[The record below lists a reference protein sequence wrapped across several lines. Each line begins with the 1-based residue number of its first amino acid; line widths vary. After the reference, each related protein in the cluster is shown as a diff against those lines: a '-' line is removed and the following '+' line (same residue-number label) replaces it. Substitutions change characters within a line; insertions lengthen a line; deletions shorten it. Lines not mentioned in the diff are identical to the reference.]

1 MASSKNKK
9 SNDKATLLW
18 IYKNCKRYLPAV
30 AVITLFSVI
39 VSLTFV
45 VLALIS
51 KDVIDVATGSKEGSL
66 AYYGALLLITIAVQ
80 IVLHICDML
89 LKTYANG
96 KLAILLRKNLF
107 TAISRR
113 KYSEITEYH
122 SGDLLN
128 RLTSDTDVVISAV
141 VNITSSV
148 ASMFAKIIGGLAALI
163 ALDKRIALI
172 ILIFG
177 FTVPALGRLI
187 SRKYKDI
194 HKEVQRTEGKSR
206 SFMQECI
213 ENIVVLKAFE
223 GEAPFVRKLSS
234 YMKTNYS
241 LKMKRTKVSIVTHMS
256 LYTFFTVG
264 YYAVLLWGAGQ
275 IAGGFITYG
284 TLMAFLQLFQQIK
297 APLQNVSGIIPQYYS
312 ALASAERLIEI
323 EKGDMDKQTDR
334 PKLNEI
340 VNDFSG
346 IELNNI
352 TFAYKDEIILK
363 NLKLSVEKA
372 KITAITGES
381 GSGKSTIFKLLL
393 GLYEAQDGSITI
405 NGNIPLDTSLR
416 GIFAY
421 VPQGNMIL
429 SGTVR
434 ENLTICNENV
444 TEEEI
449 VKATKVAEIYD
460 IINALPDGFDT
471 ELSERGGGL
480 SEGQLQRI
488 SIARAL
494 LTKAPVLLLDEATS
508 ALDEATETKVLNNI
522 REIEGKT
529 ILFVTHRNT
538 SLKVC
543 DKILHIEKEYSK

>member
-1 MASSKNKK
+1 MKSSNKK
-9 SNDKATLLW
+9 KSSDKEMLLW
-18 IYKNCKRYLPAV
+18 IYKNCKKHLPAV

-66 AYYGALLLITIAVQ
+66 VFYGGLLLATIAVQ
-80 IVLHICDML
+80 IILHICDML

-96 KLAILLRKNLF
+96 KLTILLRKNLF

-128 RLTSDTDVVISAV
+128 RLTSDIETVQSAV
-141 VNITSSV
+141 VNIIPSV
-148 ASMFAKIIGGLAALI
+148 ASMVAKIVGGLAALI

-172 ILIFG
+172 ILVFG
-177 FTVPALGRLI
+177 FTVPALGRII

-194 HKEVQRTEGKSR
+194 HKDVQATEGKSR

-223 GEAPFVRKLSS
+223 GEAPFVRKLMQ
-234 YMKTNYS
+234 YMKKNYS
-241 LKMKRTKVSIVTHMS
+241 LKVKRTKVSIITHMS

-275 IAGGFITYG
+275 ISSGAITYG

-312 ALASAERLIEI
+312 ALASAERLVEI
-323 EKGDMDKQTDR
+323 EKGDNDKQPDEQALADVI
-334 PKLNEI
+334 K
-340 VNDFSG
+340 DFSG

-352 TFAYKDEIILK
+352 TFAYKDEIVLN
-363 NLKLSVEKA
+363 NLNLAVEKA

-381 GSGKSTIFKLLL
+381 GSGKSTIFKILL
-393 GLYEAQDGSITI
+393 GLYEPKQGTITV

-449 VKATKVAEIYD
+449 IKATKVAEIYD
-460 IINALPDGFDT
+460 IISALPDGFET

-494 LTKAPVLLLDEATS
+494 LTNAPVLLLDEATS

-543 DKILHIEKEYSK
+543 DKILRIEKEF

>member
-1 MASSKNKK
+1 MASLKNKK
-9 SNDKATLLW
+9 QSDKATLLW

-66 AYYGALLLITIAVQ
+66 AFYGALLLITIAVQ
-80 IVLHICDML
+80 IILHICDML
-89 LKTYANG
+89 LKTYTNG

-107 TAISRR
+107 TAIARR

-128 RLTSDTDVVISAV
+128 RLTSDTEVVISAI
-141 VNITSSV
+141 VNIISSV
-148 ASMFAKIIGGLAALI
+148 ASMFAKIIGGLIALI
-163 ALDKRIALI
+163 SLDKRIALI
-172 ILIFG
+172 ILVFG
-177 FTVPALGRLI
+177 FTVPAFGRLI
-187 SRKYKDI
+187 SRKYKNI
-194 HKEVQRTEGKSR
+194 HKDVQKTEGKSR

-223 GEAPFVRKLSS
+223 GEAPFVRKLNN
-234 YMKTNYS
+234 YMKANYA
-241 LKMKRTKVSIVTHMS
+241 LKMKRTKVSIITHMS

-323 EKGDMDKQTDR
+323 EKGDMDKQADQ
-334 PKLNEI
+334 PKLSEVIN
-340 VNDFSG
+340 NFSG
-346 IELNNI
+346 IELSNI

-363 NLKLSVEKA
+363 DLNLVVEKA

-393 GLYEAQDGSITI
+393 GLYEAQSGSITV

-449 VKATKVAEIYD
+449 VNATKVAEIYD
-460 IINALPDGFDT
+460 IISALPDGFDT

-543 DKILHIEKEYSK
+543 DKILHIEKEF

>member
-1 MASSKNKK
+1 MKMALLKNKK
-9 SNDKATLLW
+9 SNDKETLLW
-18 IYKNCKRYLPAV
+18 IYKNCKRYFPAI

-39 VSLTFV
+39 VSLTFI
-45 VLALIS
+45 VLALLS

-66 AYYGALLLITIAVQ
+66 WFYGALLLVTIAVQ
-80 IVLHICDML
+80 IIVHICDML
-89 LKTYANG
+89 LKTYTNG
-96 KLAILLRKNLF
+96 KLAILLRKKLF
-107 TAISRR
+107 TSIARR
-113 KYSEITEYH
+113 KYSQITEYH

-128 RLTSDTDVVISAV
+128 RITSDTEVLISALVNVIASV
-141 VNITSSV
+141 V
-148 ASMFAKIIGGLAALI
+148 SMFAKIIGGLVALI
-163 ALDKRIALI
+163 ALDKRLAFV
-172 ILIFG
+172 ILAFG
-177 FTVPALGRLI
+177 FSVPALGRFM
-187 SRKYKDI
+187 SRKYKYI

-223 GEAPFVRKLSS
+223 GEKPFVNKLSG
-234 YMKTNYS
+234 YMKENFG
-241 LKMKRTKVSIVTHMS
+241 LKMKRTKISIVTHMS
-256 LYTFFTVG
+256 LYTFFTLG
-264 YYAVLLWGAGQ
+264 YYAILLWGATQ
-275 IAGGFITYG
+275 IAGGLITYG

-312 ALASAERLIEI
+312 AIASAERLIEV
-323 EKGDMDKQTDR
+323 EKGDMDKSS
-334 PKLNEI
+334 NSEI
-340 VNDFSG
+340 LGEVLENFSG
-346 IELNNI
+346 IELKDI
-352 TFAYKDEIILK
+352 TFAYKDDIILD
-363 NLKLSVEKA
+363 NLNLVVEKN

-393 GLYEAQDGSITI
+393 GLYEAKSGSITV
-405 NGNIPLDTSLR
+405 NGDIPLDTSLR
-416 GIFAY
+416 GIFSY

-434 ENLTICNENV
+434 ENLTICNESV

-449 VKATKVAEIYD
+449 IKATKAAEIYD
-460 IINALPDGFDT
+460 IIADLPDGFET
-471 ELSERGGGL
+471 ELTERGGGL

-494 LTKAPVLLLDEATS
+494 LTSAPVLLLDEATS

-522 REIEGKT
+522 KQIEGKT

-543 DKILHIEKEYSK
+543 DKILHIE